1 MLVRQAVLYDLEMV
15 ALTKRQEAELEVS
28 ELNML
33 RFSLGV
39 ARLDRIRSEHIR
51 GKAQAEFLGDK
62 IGGKASHGA
71 MLEKVD
77 RGLHHV
83 GLFCCWFGLESC
95 QDASFLQI

>member
-1 MLVRQAVLYDLEMV
+1 M
-15 ALTKRQEAELEVS
+15 EVS

-71 MLEKVD
+71 MLGK
-77 RGLHHV
+77 
-83 GLFCCWFGLESC
+83 S
-95 QDASFLQI
+95 